1 MRKGL
6 KKQEWWLYLVILVV
20 CFILAG
26 AIHTFMKEPRGRDLL
41 PPTEE
46 AWKEVVEKI
55 LGEPV
60 DETMIEKLR
69 KGQFKPSDLERVE
82 KAYGG
87 DLNEEDRKKL
97 REALERFKREGRLGE
112 QRSGQP

>member
-1 MRKGL
+1 MGKGL
-6 KKQEWWLYLVILVV
+6 KKQGWWFYLVILVV

-26 AIHTFMKEPRGRDLL
+26 AIHTFMREPRGRDVG
-41 PPTEE
+41 PPTDE
-46 AWKEVVEKI
+46 AWKKVVEKV

-60 DETMIEKLR
+60 DETMVENLR
-69 KGQFKPSDLERVE
+69 KGQFKPSDTERVE

-97 REALERFKREGRLGE
+97 KEVFERLKREGSLGE
-112 QRSGQP
+112 QPSKEH